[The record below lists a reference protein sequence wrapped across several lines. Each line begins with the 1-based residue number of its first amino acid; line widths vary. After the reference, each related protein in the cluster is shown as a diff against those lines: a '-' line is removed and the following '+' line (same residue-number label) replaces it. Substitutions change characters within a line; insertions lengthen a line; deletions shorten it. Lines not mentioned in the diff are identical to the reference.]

1 MGDIGYILLAAGGL
15 VVAFISL
22 IVMIQQKAS
31 SDRTRRDEH
40 QQEYG
45 KTTEILCGLDRRLT
59 ELSIGLDKRLVLI
72 VDKMDASDL
81 RLNDI
86 YERVIR
92 TEESVKQAHARI
104 DEIRDKTYGYL
115 NRKEDK
121 S

>member
-1 MGDIGYILLAAGGL
+1 MTDIAYVWIASGGL
-15 VVAFISL
+15 IVALISL

-31 SDRTRRDEH
+31 SERIRQDEH

-45 KTTEILCGLDRRLT
+45 KTTEILCN
-59 ELSIGLDKRLVLI
+59 LDKQLVVINGKL
-72 VDKMDASDL
+72 DASDI

-121 S
+121 A